1 MQGFKYMKTTITI
14 KYTLEEGQLE
24 TIAKGLGYSDTR
36 TVVDE
41 SGKWEAVLNEETPT
55 EYVVKSF
62 TEMIEDRVRPFF
74 LTDVEAHAQSQ
85 VQQLREAATAQ
96 VDEVIE
102 ASKQVTVETI

>member
-1 MQGFKYMKTTITI
+1 MKTTITI

-24 TIAKGLGYSDTR
+24 IISKGLGYSDTR
-36 TVVDE
+36 TVIDE

-62 TEMIEDRVRPFF
+62 TKMIEDRVRPFF
-74 LTDVEAHAQSQ
+74 LTEVEAQA
-85 VQQLREAATAQ
+85 QQLREAATAQ
-96 VDEVIE
+96 VDEVME